1 MHNLQIRSYQVKVGD
16 GGVCCKVLQVGLI
29 KRWYQSSVPEAH
41 LDAHSKKTK
50 KGEHSRIITIPIA
63 VISHLL
69 QRDSELEELGQRLGE
84 GR

>member
-29 KRWYQSSVPEAH
+29 KRWYQCGVPEAH
-41 LDAHSKKTK
+41 LDAYSEKTK
-50 KGEHSRIITIPIA
+50 KGEHSRITIPIVA
-63 VISHLL
+63 ISYLL